1 MKTINWI
8 FTILFGLLLILIVL
22 VLIDLSPYYN
32 LISSADPTPEPYQ
45 APIEFNSKLR
55 SDIVF
60 LSASEMARKIRE
72 KELTSLEVVKA
83 HLNQIYVFNPKINAM
98 VTVDE
103 EGALKRAKEA
113 DSALKQGKLWGPLH
127 AFYGKRSFSY

>member
-1 MKTINWI
+1 MKTIKWI
-8 FTILFGLLLILIVL
+8 FTILFGLLLILVVL
-22 VLIDLSPYYN
+22 VFIDVSPYYN
-32 LISSADPTPEPYQ
+32 LIYSEDPTPEPYQ

-83 HLNQIYVFNPKINAM
+83 HLNQIYVFNPKSTHWLQLM
-98 VTVDE
+98 Q
-103 EGALKRAKEA
+103 
-113 DSALKQGKLWGPLH
+113 KQL
-127 AFYGKRSFSY
+127 